1 LKKNI
6 APSARTCPQVKTRI
20 IGEAN
25 MENQPQQN
33 TPILEVAWT
42 RFSQLDAIS
51 LERSKAHLRLRR
63 WIAALGIL
71 TTLFAILS
79 ELFAESL
86 PPLAAIALK
95 FVFIVTPLAASGL
108 AAYVTQFYS
117 SGDWL
122 VTRAGAEEILKE
134 IYAYRTILQNTP
146 TRRMWLEERLGE
158 IQRSV
163 YRGMNGELILKPYKG
178 VLPPTSR
185 FNPTYPNT
193 DPGFNDLTGDEY
205 FSYRLENELGWHIRE
220 INKRQKE
227 RVSLKIYIVVAGL
240 AGALFAAWGESL
252 TMWVALAAAFS
263 AALIGW
269 QELRS
274 LDSVVRNYSKVVL
287 ELNILFDH
295 WKNLEGEERNQTEF
309 YKTVRSTEDIL
320 WAQNV
325 EYIKAMQEALR
336 DSDLEEEA
344 SLVNR
349 VIKEQRESDR
359 RFKGEIADAVV
370 DHTRTSM
377 LDSEQTLT
385 ENYKATLGTL
395 AEEASSDL
403 VQAELAAMRDAA
415 QNAMENIAERIGL
428 SSSLK
433 EIHAEFDGVEIDSNT
448 PMSVLNDLMSR
459 YPKTT
464 DTKG

>member
-1 LKKNI
+1 
-6 APSARTCPQVKTRI
+6 
-20 IGEAN
+20 
-25 MENQPQQN
+25 MENQTQQA

-42 RFSQLDAIS
+42 RFAQLDAMAT
-51 LERSKAHLRLRR
+51 ERSKAHLRLRR

-71 TTLFAILS
+71 TTLFAILTQ
-79 ELFAESL
+79 LYAESL
-86 PPLAAIALK
+86 NPLAAWVLK
-95 FVFIVTPLAASGL
+95 FIFIFTPIAASIL
-108 AAYVTQFYS
+108 AAYVSQFYS

-134 IYAYRTILQNTP
+134 IYAYRTILKNTP

-163 YRGMNGELILKPYKG
+163 FRGMNGEMILKPYKG
-178 VLPPTSR
+178 PIPPSPR
-185 FNPTYPNT
+185 FDPKYPDY
-193 DPGFNDLTGDEY
+193 DPGFNDLNGDEY
-205 FSYRLENELGWHIRE
+205 FLFRLENQLSWHIKE
-220 INKRQKE
+220 INRRQKE
-227 RVSLKIYIVVAGL
+227 RTRLKVYILAAGGL
-240 AGALFAAWGESL
+240 GALFAALGQPL

-263 AALIGW
+263 AAFIGW

-287 ELNILFDH
+287 ELNILSDH

-320 WAQNV
+320 WSQNV

-359 RFKGEIADAVV
+359 RFRGAIADAVV
-370 DHTRTSM
+370 DHTRESM

-385 ENYKATLGTL
+385 ETYKDTLGTL

-403 VQAELAAMRDAA
+403 VQAELAAMQEAVQEA
-415 QNAMENIAERIGL
+415 VENITERIGL
-428 SSSLK
+428 FSSLQA
-433 EIHAEFDGVEIDSNT
+433 IRDEFAGVEIGSNT

-459 YPKTT
+459 YPKST
-464 DTKG
+464 DAKG

>member
-1 LKKNI
+1 
-6 APSARTCPQVKTRI
+6 
-20 IGEAN
+20 
-25 MENQPQQN
+25 METQPQQI

-42 RFSQLDAIS
+42 RFAQLDAAS
-51 LERSKAHLRLRR
+51 LKRSKSHLSMRR
-63 WIAALGIL
+63 WIATLGVL
-71 TTLFAILS
+71 ATLFAILT
-79 ELFAESL
+79 EIYPATFPAVGGL
-86 PPLAAIALK
+86 ALK
-95 FVFIVTPLAASGL
+95 FFLIITPITASILAAFVGKFFS
-108 AAYVTQFYS
+108 T
-117 SGDWL
+117 GDWL

-134 IYAYRTILQNTP
+134 IYAYRTILQKEP
-146 TRRMWLEERLGE
+146 TRRAWLEKRLEE

-163 YRGMNGELILKPYKG
+163 YTGMNGELMLEPYKG
-178 VLPPTSR
+178 VLPPSSR

-193 DPGFNDLTGDEY
+193 DPGFHDLTGDEY
-205 FSYRLENELGWHIRE
+205 FRYRLENELGWHSRE

-227 RVSLKIYIVVAGL
+227 RTRLQWLILIAGGM
-240 AGALFAAWGESL
+240 GALLAAWGPPTAL
-252 TMWVALAAAFS
+252 WVALSAAFS
-263 AALIGW
+263 SAFIGW
-269 QELRS
+269 QELRN

-320 WAQNV
+320 WGQNV

-349 VIKEQRESDR
+349 VIKEQRESDL
-359 RFKGEIADAVV
+359 RFKQGIEDAVV
-370 DHTRTSM
+370 DYTRESM
-377 LDSEQTLT
+377 LDSEETLT
-385 ENYKATLGTL
+385 ETFKSALGSL
-395 AEEASSDL
+395 AEEASSEL
-403 VQAELAAMRDAA
+403 VQAELAAMRDAVQEAA
-415 QNAMENIAERIGL
+415 QNIAERIGL

-433 EIHAEFDGVEIDSNT
+433 AIQEEFEGVEINSNT

-464 DTKG
+464 DAKG

>member
-1 LKKNI
+1 
-6 APSARTCPQVKTRI
+6 
-20 IGEAN
+20 
-25 MENQPQQN
+25 METQPQQVA
-33 TPILEVAWT
+33 PILEVAWM
-42 RFSQLDAIS
+42 RFAQLDAMS
-51 LERSKAHLRLRR
+51 LERSRIHLRLRR

-79 ELFAESL
+79 QLYAESL
-86 PPLAAIALK
+86 KSVSPLLAWILLFFFIA
-95 FVFIVTPLAASGL
+95 TPIAASIL
-108 AAYVTQFYS
+108 AAYVSQFYS
-117 SGDWL
+117 TGDWL

-146 TRRMWLEERLGE
+146 TRRIWLEEKLGE

-163 YRGMNGELILKPYKG
+163 FRGMNGEMILKPYKG
-178 VLPPTSR
+178 ILPPSPR
-185 FNPTYPNT
+185 FDPIYPDS

-205 FSYRLENELGWHIRE
+205 FRYRLENQLSWHIRE
-220 INKRQKE
+220 INRRQKE
-227 RVSLKIYIVVAGL
+227 RTRLKVYILVAGGL
-240 AGALFAAWGESL
+240 GALFAALGQPL

-263 AALIGW
+263 AAFIGW

-320 WAQNV
+320 WGQNV

-349 VIKEQRESDR
+349 VIKEQRESDI
-359 RFKGEIADAVV
+359 RFKQGITDAMG
-370 DHTRTSM
+370 DFTRERM
-377 LDSEQTLT
+377 LETEETLT
-385 ENYKATLGTL
+385 ETFKTTLGTL

-403 VQAELAAMRDAA
+403 VQAELAAMKEAA
-415 QNAMENIAERIGL
+415 QEMVENIVERIGGL

-433 EIHAEFDGVEIDSNT
+433 AIKEEYDGVEIGGNT
-448 PMSVLNDLMSR
+448 PPNVLNDLLSR
-459 YPKTT
+459 YPKTS
-464 DTKG
+464 DVKG